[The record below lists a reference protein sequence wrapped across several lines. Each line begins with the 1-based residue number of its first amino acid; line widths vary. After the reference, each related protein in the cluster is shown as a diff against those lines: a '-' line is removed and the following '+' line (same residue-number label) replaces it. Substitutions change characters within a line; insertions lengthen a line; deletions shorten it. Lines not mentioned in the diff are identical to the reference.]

1 MFKIFW
7 DETAF
12 EELNK
17 LEVIISRRIAKIV
30 SEMANDPFAK
40 DIKKLKGCDWYRLRV
55 GDYRIIFAIKEDTIH
70 VLKVGHR
77 KHIYG

>member
-7 DETAF
+7 DEKAF

-17 LEVIISRRIAKIV
+17 LEAVIARRIAKTV

-40 DIKKLKGCDWYRLRV
+40 DIKKLRGCDWYRLRV
-55 GDYRIIFAIKEDTIH
+55 GDYRIIFAIEENINI
-70 VLKVGHR
+70 LKVGHR
-77 KHIYG
+77 KHIYEN